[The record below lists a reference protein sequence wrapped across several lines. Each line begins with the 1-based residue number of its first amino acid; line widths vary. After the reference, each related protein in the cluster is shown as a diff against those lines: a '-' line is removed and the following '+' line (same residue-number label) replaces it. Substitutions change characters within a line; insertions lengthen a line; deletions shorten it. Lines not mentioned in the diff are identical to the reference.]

1 MQLSALAW
9 RALSARPLRTAL
21 TAAGV
26 ALGVAIV
33 AATLITNQAAD
44 QTVARAARELF
55 GRAELRVRAFD
66 DSGLTPRAIS
76 AISTLAGVDAVA
88 PVAERQVTAS
98 TAPGPNERVF
108 SLLLIGVDP
117 AAEGAVRT
125 YDLVDGVF
133 LSPDS
138 PTDVLVNAQFAA
150 DHGLAEGDELRLS
163 GREPEVAPLRIVG
176 LLENV
181 GFGALGQG
189 EVAVMSRDAL
199 DRTFEVPAPTRY
211 VDLVVRPGAEAQV
224 QRELDATL
232 TEPFVVETVGDAAQ
246 SLAGAQASFAGIAFL
261 FGLVALVVAAF
272 LVGNTLA
279 LTLREQVREIGLL
292 RAAGTTRRQV
302 LGLFLRQGLAIGLLG
317 SLGGIVAGIVIAAT
331 MIGFLRTT
339 RAVLIDGLP
348 LNPLSLLLAFAIG
361 MVVTLLGTAVPALQA
376 ARLPPLEAL
385 RPVNRASSSLSSR
398 LAWLVLVDLVVVGI
412 GLVLYP
418 LDRGS
423 ASLPAILLALGILVG
438 GALAAAFVVQPLSRV
453 VGRPFEWFFGAEGL
467 LGRANLGRDRLRA
480 GLTVGTL
487 MVALAAVVALGSLSA
502 SARATAQRW
511 VASILPGGHA
521 VRLALPVD
529 QEAYQATFE
538 GTTGT
543 LRAAPIAQF
552 GAVIRQDDAPQH
564 EVSVAAIDP
573 SLYQDAGALIFSVG
587 RRDDAFQA
595 LRDGG
600 AVLVPEDLASRE
612 NLKLGETLLLAHPGE
627 EAQPFTVAG
636 VIAYSLPGRS
646 SDSALLMRLADAR
659 DAFGVTTAALWAMV
673 PQRGISDAAYSAAVT
688 ATANELAGEP
698 VTAPQLA
705 DDLSRS
711 LERIIGLFDV
721 LALVSVVVAAL
732 GIVNT
737 LSVGVV
743 ERVREIAILRAHG
756 MTVGQVQAMVVA
768 EAAIMGAI
776 GGLLAAGIG
785 LAVAWAMVTAGAPN
799 EFAAGLA
806 VSWPVLVSV
815 VLLGTAV
822 AALAGLYPAR
832 LAARQPLVPSF
843 KHFE

>member
-1 MQLSALAW
+1 MQLSGLAW

-26 ALGVAIV
+26 ALGVAIM
-33 AATLITNQAAD
+33 AATLIANQAAD
-44 QTVARAARELF
+44 QTVERAARELF

-76 AISTLAGVDAVA
+76 AIATLPGVDAVA

-108 SLLLIGVDP
+108 SLMMIGVDP
-117 AAEGAVRT
+117 TAERAVRT

-138 PTDVLVNAQFAA
+138 ATDVLVNAQFAA

-163 GREPEVAPLRIVG
+163 GRGSDVAPLRIVG
-176 LLENV
+176 LLDDV
-181 GFGALGQG
+181 GFGALSQG

-211 VDLVVRPGAEAQV
+211 VDLAVRPGAGAQV

-232 TEPFVVETVGDAAQ
+232 TEPFVVETVADAAQ
-246 SLAGAQASFAGIAFL
+246 SLAAAQASFAGIAFL
-261 FGLVALVVAAF
+261 FALVALVVAAF

-279 LTLREQVREIGLL
+279 LTLREQMREIGLL

-302 LGLFLRQGLAIGLLG
+302 LGLFLRQGWAIGLLG
-317 SLGGIVAGIVIAAT
+317 SVGGILAGIVIAAT

-339 RAVLIDGLP
+339 RSVLIDGLP

-361 MVVTLLGTAVPALQA
+361 MVVTLLGTALPALQA
-376 ARLPPLEAL
+376 ARLPPLDAL
-385 RPVNRASSSLSSR
+385 RPVNRAATSLSRR
-398 LAWLVLVDLVVVGI
+398 LGWLVLVDLVVVAI
-412 GLVLYP
+412 GLTLYP

-423 ASLPAILLALGILVG
+423 ASLPAMLLALAILVG

-502 SARATAQRW
+502 SAQATAQRW

-529 QEAYQATFE
+529 QEAFQPTFE

-552 GAVIRQDDAPQH
+552 GAVIRKAGAQR
-564 EVSVAAIDP
+564 EVSIAAIDP
-573 SLYQDAGALIFSVG
+573 SLYQDGGALIFTQGS
-587 RRDDAFQA
+587 RDDAFQA

-600 AVLVPEDLASRE
+600 AVLVPEDLARRE
-612 NLKLGETLLLAHPGE
+612 RITPGDTLLLAQPGGQ
-627 EAQPFTVAG
+627 AQPFIVAG
-636 VIAYSLPGRS
+636 VVAYSLPGRS
-646 SDSALLMRLADAR
+646 SDAALLMSLADAR
-659 DAFGVTTAALWAMV
+659 AAFGVTTAALWAMV
-673 PQRGISDAAYSAAVT
+673 PQPGISDAAFSDAVA
-688 ATANELAGEP
+688 ATANELAGQP
-698 VTAPQLA
+698 VTASQLA

-721 LALVSVVVAAL
+721 LALVTVVIAAL

-776 GGLLAAGIG
+776 GGLLAAVIG
-785 LAVAWAMVTAGAPN
+785 LAVAWAMVTAGAPK
-799 EFAAGLA
+799 EFAGGLA

-815 VLLGTAV
+815 ILLGTAV

>member
-9 RALSARPLRTAL
+9 RTLSARPMRTAL

-33 AATLITNQAAD
+33 AATLITNEAAD
-44 QTVARAARELF
+44 QTVERAARELF

-66 DSGLTPRAIS
+66 DAGLTPRALS
-76 AISTLAGVDAVA
+76 AISTLPGVDAVA

-108 SLLLIGVDP
+108 SLTIIGVDP
-117 AAEGAVRT
+117 AAERAVRT

-133 LSPDS
+133 LSPDN
-138 PTDVLVNAQFAA
+138 PTDVLLNAQFAA

-163 GREPEVAPLRIVG
+163 GRGSDVAPLRIVG
-176 LLENV
+176 LLDDV
-181 GFGALGQG
+181 GFGALAQG

-211 VDLVVRPGAEAQV
+211 VDLVVHPGAEQQV

-232 TEPFVVETVGDAAQ
+232 TEPFVVETVADAAQ

-279 LTLREQVREIGLL
+279 LTLREQMREIGLL

-317 SLGGIVAGIVIAAT
+317 SLGGILAGIVIAAT

-339 RAVLIDGLP
+339 RSVLIDGFP

-361 MVVTLLGTAVPALQA
+361 IVVTLLGTALPALQA

-385 RPVNRASSSLSSR
+385 RPVNRAASSLSSR
-398 LAWLVLVDLVVVGI
+398 LGWLVLVDLVVVGI

-423 ASLPAILLALGILVG
+423 ASLPAMLLALAILVG
-438 GALAAAFVVQPLSRV
+438 GALAAAFVVQPLGRV

-487 MVALAAVVALGSLSA
+487 MIALAAVVALGSLSA
-502 SARATAQRW
+502 SAEATAERW

-521 VRLALPVD
+521 VRLGLPVD
-529 QEAYQATFE
+529 QEAFQATFE
-538 GTTGT
+538 DTTGT

-552 GAVIRQDDAPQH
+552 GAVIRQDGAQR

-573 SLYQDAGALIFSVG
+573 SLYQDGGALIFTEG
-587 RRDDAFQA
+587 RRNEAFQA

-600 AVLVPEDLASRE
+600 AVLVPDDLARRQHI
-612 NLKLGETLLLAHPGE
+612 KPGDTLLLAHPGE
-627 EAQPFTVAG
+627 QAQPFTVAG
-636 VIAYSLPGRS
+636 VVAYSLPGRS
-646 SDSALLMRLADAR
+646 SGAALLMSLADAR

-673 PQRGISDAAYSAAVT
+673 PQPGISEAAFSDAVA

-698 VTAPQLA
+698 VTARQLA

-721 LALVSVVVAAL
+721 LALVTVVVAAL

-785 LAVAWAMVTAGAPN
+785 LGVAWIMVVAGAPQ
-799 EFAAGLA
+799 EFAAGLSIA
-806 VSWPVLVSV
+806 WPVLVSV

-832 LAARQPLVPSF
+832 LAARQPLVRSF